1 MGCRLG
7 VLFVCRIFA
16 ERLSMKTMQ
25 DWLDAYGES
34 HLNKFNKA
42 VHWICVP
49 VIFVSLVGLLSLVPV
64 PNGFLSDSWRPFSHL
79 GAVLLLLGL
88 LFYLRLS
95 VSLTVGM
102 LLVAISS
109 LFAVSF
115 VNNNYPAGALRIFLI
130 AFAVAWVG
138 QFIGHKIEGK
148 KPSFFDDLKFL
159 LIGPAWLLSFVYR
172 KLGIKY

>member
-1 MGCRLG
+1 M
-7 VLFVCRIFA
+7 CRIFA

-42 VHWICVP
+42 VHWFCVP
-49 VIFVSLVGLLSLVPV
+49 VIFVSLVGLLSLIPV